1 MRRRDF
7 IALLGAAAI
16 ARPLAAR
23 AQQQAHVARIGILS
37 SGGNPKSPLFEAFSK
52 KMAELG
58 YVEGRTLVTEF
69 RSSDADSTA

>member
-23 AQQQAHVARIGILS
+23 AQPQAALAGIGILTN
-37 SGGNPKSPLFEAFSK
+37 GGNPKSPLFEA
-52 KMAELG
+52 
-58 YVEGRTLVTEF
+58 
-69 RSSDADSTA
+69 

>member
-23 AQQQAHVARIGILS
+23 AQPQAPLARIRDIDQRGKPEKPALRGVQQENGRARLYRGS
-37 SGGNPKSPLFEAFSK
+37 NPP
-52 KMAELG
+52 
-58 YVEGRTLVTEF
+58 
-69 RSSDADSTA
+69 D